1 MLKSAHKVEVA
12 SRNLIYRSQFIEALE
27 HGDYLLAD
35 NNCENVIENLNF
47 CDDRKILTNKQH

>member
-1 MLKSAHKVEVA
+1 MLKSANKVEVA
-12 SRNLIYRSQFIEALE
+12 SRNCQFIEVLE

-35 NNCENVIENLNF
+35 NNCENVIKNLNF